1 MLQTIQH
8 HHNIPSGFWHL
19 QLTDE
24 ALQDQIVTQMFAG
37 HETTAGVMTRMLQL
51 LKGSPEVLQQLRQ
64 EQDSLIDQHGAE
76 LTGVLLPLVIRFS
89 VCERSCFACASLLV
103 PSLNHALARSLA
115 LSPHKKQQ
123 QTAIFGSLVP
133 AHTME
138 MNETQPATVQNNS
151 LCMRITHREHSPVQ
165 ASH

>member
-89 VCERSCFACASLLV
+89 ICERSCFA
-103 PSLNHALARSLA
+103 
-115 LSPHKKQQ
+115 
-123 QTAIFGSLVP
+123 
-133 AHTME
+133 
-138 MNETQPATVQNNS
+138 
-151 LCMRITHREHSPVQ
+151 
-165 ASH
+165 

>member
-1 MLQTIQH
+1 MLQITPASPQH
-8 HHNIPSGFWHL
+8 TVWLL

-89 VCERSCFACASLLV
+89 ICERSCFA
-103 PSLNHALARSLA
+103 
-115 LSPHKKQQ
+115 
-123 QTAIFGSLVP
+123 
-133 AHTME
+133 
-138 MNETQPATVQNNS
+138 
-151 LCMRITHREHSPVQ
+151 
-165 ASH
+165 